1 MDGRNGRSDGQTD
14 EWIDAWLDGGMD
26 GVVFAALKLRI
37 LFLRF
42 FLLLSIVCSFFLF
55 ICLNKL
61 MKFVLYYFRLAV
73 FILDFF
79 LFFFYFKVQLNV
91 SI

>member
-42 FLLLSIVCSFFLF
+42 FLFLSIVCSFFSIYLF
-55 ICLNKL
+55 KQVDEIR
-61 MKFVLYYFRLAV
+61 V
-73 FILDFF
+73 ILF
-79 LFFFYFKVQLNV
+79 
-91 SI
+91 

>member
-42 FLLLSIVCSFFLF
+42 FFASFNSL
-55 ICLNKL
+55 
-61 MKFVLYYFRLAV
+61 
-73 FILDFF
+73 
-79 LFFFYFKVQLNV
+79 
-91 SI
+91 